1 MGFLWDLVQQ
11 NQITKQRD
19 RATTD
24 GERINNLELEVDRL
38 STLVHELISRLE
50 THLGTDLN
58 QDGRI
63 G

>member
-19 RATTD
+19 RAATD
-24 GERINNLELEVDRL
+24 SDRINALEQEVERL
-38 STLVHELISRLE
+38 STVVHELIDRLE
-50 THLGTDLN
+50 IHLGTDLD